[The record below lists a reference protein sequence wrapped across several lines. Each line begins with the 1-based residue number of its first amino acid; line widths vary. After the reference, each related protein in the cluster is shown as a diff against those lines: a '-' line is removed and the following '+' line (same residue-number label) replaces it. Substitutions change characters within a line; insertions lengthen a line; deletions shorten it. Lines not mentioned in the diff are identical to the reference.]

1 VHYVLFLQ
9 FSNLTCFRIRKCIY
23 YGLSPYVTTWNPT
36 NACAECKACRIGQ
49 IQASF

>member
-23 YGLSPYVTTWNPT
+23 YGLSHVTTWNPT